1 MSCHFFFALF
11 YKEISPPLGNARGGL
26 QKKPTVDGVPQG
38 ESWQRWPARR
48 RRPRQRPKPRPRK
61 RDGRVL
67 MFKNAEFEICAR
79 SSHGRRRSQEPT
91 AKSRR
96 GAGRCA
102 PARTLS
108 RLEGIVL
115 AEREGFEPSIRF
127 LGVYT
132 LSRSAPSTARPPLPR
147 GPSPGRPQRSPELR
161 AVTNLAL

>member
-1 MSCHFFFALF
+1 MCHFFFLHCFTKKFLRRWAT
-11 YKEISPPLGNARGGL
+11 PGGGL

-115 AEREGFEPSIRF
+115 AEREGFEPSIGF
-127 LGVYT
+127 T
-132 LSRSAPSTARPPLPR
+132 LRRISSAVHSTTLPPLR
-147 GPSPGRPQRSPELR
+147 
-161 AVTNLAL
+161 T